1 MSEINFE
8 EMDSRDIKSLF
19 APLGIPHPPLGNRQT
34 AEYRRIL
41 RTWIG
46 STEGNTEEATAIVR
60 SVIETQK
67 ARPGGPPSAQ
77 DRGKKRTARVEAAR
91 VTDGSKAFTWCAWQN
106 PQKKMLGQKN
116 ENDTKTIS
124 QIVQNQ
130 IPTRPN
136 EALCFEEAFHN
147 KANRTIASMQPE
159 PPRQHVDMSAQR
171 FGSFGQWPQTR
182 REPPNYSDNYPEAAV
197 PLISICIDGQ
207 PVCQMPL
214 KTQRN
219 HIQNPMELSVEV
231 SSGHDNKRL
240 KTNLSETTGYKRARC
255 TSPSKNQEYMTRLQP
270 DLRLAVT
277 NQRAHLDAFQ
287 NFRPAQSHQ
296 PINEFRQCKPTNH
309 EIRHLKSVQPA
320 HSQSW
325 EADPTSHIRTFE
337 RQVLH
342 NRKRQSN
349 CSRMR
354 TSCQEEARYLQEDVY
369 TSERGRYLP
378 QQQYQQ

>member
-46 STEGNTEEATAIVR
+46 QTEEATVMVR

-91 VTDGSKAFTWCAWQN
+91 VTDGSKAFTWCAWQT
-106 PQKKMLGQKN
+106 PQKKMPEQKT
-116 ENDTKTIS
+116 ENDVKTIS

-136 EALCFEEAFHN
+136 EAFEEAFHN
-147 KANRTIASMQPE
+147 KANRTIASMKLE

-171 FGSFGQWPQTR
+171 RFGSFGQWPQPH
-182 REPPNYSDNYPEAAV
+182 EPPMYPDNYSEAAV

-214 KTQRN
+214 KTQQN
-219 HIQNPMELSVEV
+219 HMQNPMELSVEF

-240 KTNLSETTGYKRARC
+240 KTETTGYKRARC
-255 TSPSKNQEYMTRLQP
+255 TSPSMNQEYMTRLQP
-270 DLRLAVT
+270 DLRPAVT
-277 NQRAHLDAFQ
+277 TQRAHLDVFQ
-287 NFRPAQSHQ
+287 NFRPAQNPQSHE

-337 RQVLH
+337 REVLH
-342 NRKRQSN
+342 NRKRQN
-349 CSRMR
+349 TSRMR

-369 TSERGRYLP
+369 TSERGRYP
-378 QQQYQQ
+378 QQQQYQQ